1 MPEKKEPY
9 VSQGDRP
16 EVKMD
21 PDKPLSELRVRDL
34 QAILGGSV
42 KVVDKIPEKLKQ
54 EKPEKFEKHEKLEKF
69 EKHEKHEKFE
79 FKDHIKEVIIDKLPQ
94 TEVVKDFKR
103 EKIEKLELEPGPKQV
118 FEQGP
123 DPTQQI
129 DPAIQAGLAQLIQT
143 VGGLAKRVDEL
154 ANQMAEL
161 QKRVK

>member
-21 PDKPLSELRVRDL
+21 PDKPISELRVRDL

-42 KVVDKIPEKLKQ
+42 AKKVENKEIEKIKA
-54 EKPEKFEKHEKLEKF
+54 EKPEKFEKHEKFEKF
-69 EKHEKHEKFE
+69 EKSE
-79 FKDHIKEVIIDKLPQ
+79 FKDHKFEKFEHKEIIKEIKY
-94 TEVVKDFKR
+94 
-103 EKIEKLELEPGPKQV
+103 EKLELEGGVLKQT
-118 FEQGP
+118 FEPGP

-129 DPAIQAGLAQLIQT
+129 DPAIQAGLAQLVQT